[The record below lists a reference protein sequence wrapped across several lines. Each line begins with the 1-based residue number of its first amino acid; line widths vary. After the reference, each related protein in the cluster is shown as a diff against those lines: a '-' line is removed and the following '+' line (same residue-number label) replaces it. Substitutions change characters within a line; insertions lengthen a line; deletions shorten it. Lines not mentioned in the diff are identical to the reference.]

1 MNVDFS
7 VVPAYAVIA
16 SVIVMCV
23 LDRILFMRGKL
34 VIDKVDHYLNA
45 DGMIRFALH
54 YSIGL
59 IPAWSEIRYSL
70 VDLNNPTTV
79 ISGKTRGLDFSKRG
93 ANAEFLLFK
102 QDIVKEGNWELKIK
116 VTTVAGRLNPLYS
129 LFPVQTLHTQRVTI
143 TKPARGAK

>member
-7 VVPAYAVIA
+7 VIPAYAVIA
-16 SVIVMCV
+16 SVMAMCV

-34 VIDKVDHYLNA
+34 VIDKVDHHFNA

-54 YSIGL
+54 YTIAQ

-79 ISGKTRGLDFSKRG
+79 ISGKTRGLDFSKKG

-102 QDIVKEGNWELKIK
+102 QDIVKEGDWELKIK
-116 VTTVAGRLNPLYS
+116 VTTMAGRLNPLYS
-129 LFPVQTLHTQRVTI
+129 LFPVQTLHTQLVKI
-143 TKPARGAK
+143 TKPTKGA